1 MGMSREDV
9 IWVYR
14 IFLGREPEND
24 DVITSQVNSGRSRL
38 EMITQIIESEEFASK
53 HIVR

>member
-1 MGMSREDV
+1 MSREDV

-24 DVITSQVNSGRSRL
+24 DVIHHQINSGRTRL
-38 EMITQIIESEEFASK
+38 EMIAQIMDSEEFTSK
-53 HIVR
+53 HVVR

>member
-1 MGMSREDV
+1 MAMSREDV

-24 DVITSQVNSGRSRL
+24 DVINHQVISGRTRL
-38 EMITQIIESEEFASK
+38 EMIAQIMESEEFTSK
-53 HIVR
+53 HVVR